1 MIIYVDGA
9 CSGNGKQNSKGGFG
23 MVVYDDNKNLIDAYS
38 HHEENTTNNIQ
49 ELKAILRAML
59 LYGSKTNDI
68 PLVYSDSAYCVNIC
82 NQWIQNWAKNNWIRG
97 KNEEIKNL
105 DIIQEIYKYI
115 NVDFPNFI
123 IKKCAGHSN
132 IIGNELADALASDN
146 QAKFKTI
153 LKENN
158 IKDKYDLLI

>member
-1 MIIYVDGA
+1 M
-9 CSGNGKQNSKGGFG
+9 
-23 MVVYDDNKNLIDAYS
+23 
-38 HHEENTTNNIQ
+38 
-49 ELKAILRAML
+49 ELEAILVAL
-59 LYGSKTNDI
+59 NSIQLWYKQEECI
-68 PLVYSDSAYCVNIC
+68 IYSDSAYCVNIC
-82 NQWIQNWAKNNWIRG
+82 NQWIYNWAKNNWVRG

-146 QAKFKTI
+146 QAKFKMI

-158 IKDKYDLLI
+158 IKDKYDLFI

>member
-1 MIIYVDGA
+1 M
-9 CSGNGKQNSKGGFG
+9 
-23 MVVYDDNKNLIDAYS
+23 
-38 HHEENTTNNIQ
+38 
-49 ELKAILRAML
+49 ELEAILVAL
-59 LYGSKTNDI
+59 NSIQLWYKQEECI
-68 PLVYSDSAYCVNIC
+68 IYSDSAYCVNIC
-82 NQWIQNWAKNNWIRG
+82 NQWIQNWAKNNWVRG

-158 IKDKYDLLI
+158 IKDKYYLLI

>member
-1 MIIYVDGA
+1 MIEIYTDG
-9 CSGNGKQNSKGGFG
+9 SSRGNPGKGGFG
-23 MVVYDDNKNLIDAYS
+23 VVILKDNELIDYISRQYS
-38 HHEENTTNNIQ
+38 DVTNNRM
-49 ELKAILRAML
+49 ELEAILVAL
-59 LYGSKTNDI
+59 QFIFLEYEQEECI
-68 PLVYSDSAYCVNIC
+68 IYSDSAYCVNIC
-82 NQWIQNWAKNNWIRG
+82 NQWIYNWAKNGWVRG

-105 DIIQEIYKYI
+105 DIIQNMYKYI
-115 NVDFPNFI
+115 KVDFPNFI

-158 IKDKYDLLI
+158 IKDKYDFSI

>member
-1 MIIYVDGA
+1 
-9 CSGNGKQNSKGGFG
+9 
-23 MVVYDDNKNLIDAYS
+23 MVVLKDNVIEYKYA
-38 HHEENTTNNIQ
+38 ERFENVTNNRM
-49 ELKAILRAML
+49 ELEAILVALNSIQL
-59 LYGSKTNDI
+59 LYKQEKCI
-68 PLVYSDSAYCVNIC
+68 IYSDSAYCVNIC

-115 NVDFPNFI
+115 NVDFPNFV

-158 IKDKYDLLI
+158 IKDKYDLFI